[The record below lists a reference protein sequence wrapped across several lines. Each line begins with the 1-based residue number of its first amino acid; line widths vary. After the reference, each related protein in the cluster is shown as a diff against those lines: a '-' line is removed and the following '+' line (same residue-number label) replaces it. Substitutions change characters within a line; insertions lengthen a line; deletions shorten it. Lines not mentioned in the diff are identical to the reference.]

1 MAHNDKMRPIADP
14 YLNRRNESLWRYR
27 NDITESLTA
36 IHRQAYDVRNEARG
50 PRDMAQQIRQDFGM
64 PSGDAPHLEG
74 ISRMQNT
81 EQYDDVYDPDNEL
94 MLSDQDLMPDA
105 NAPIDAGIRAFQESG
120 HGITVFKPMRRD
132 YKVYK
137 EDEED

>member
-14 YLNRRNESLWRYR
+14 YLTQRLR
-27 NDITESLTA
+27 A
-36 IHRQAYDVRNEARG
+36 IHRQAYYEGNEARG
-50 PRDMAQQIRQDFGM
+50 PRDMAQQIRQGFGM
-64 PSGDAPHLEG
+64 ASGDSPHLEG
-74 ISRMQNT
+74 ISKMQNT
-81 EQYDDVYDPDNEL
+81 EQYDDVYDPDDEL
-94 MLSDQDLMPDA
+94 MFSDQDLMPDA

-120 HGITVFKPMRRD
+120 HGVTVFKPMRRD